1 MKTYF
6 FVSLIVVVGL
16 LTAWVTTSA
25 AQSSFTIQV
34 VEHADT
40 DAVADIGPTDDSV
53 GDVLTFANTVFDKS
67 NSTQVGTDNGY
78 CIRTAVGQAWE
89 CSWTMTLADGQLSVE
104 GPFYD
109 TKDSVLAIIGGT
121 GAYQGARGQM
131 KLHARNAEGT
141 EYDFIYEVS
150 H

>member
-6 FVSLIVVVGL
+6 FASFIVVVGL
-16 LTAWVTTSA
+16 LTAWVSTSA

-40 DAVADIGPTDDSV
+40 DAVTDIGQTDDSV
-53 GDVLTFANTVFDKS
+53 GDVLTFANAVFDKS
-67 NSTQVGTDNGY
+67 NTTQVGTDNGY
-78 CIRTAVGQAWE
+78 CLRTVVGQAWE

-121 GAYQGARGQM
+121 GAYKDARGQM

-141 EYDFIYEVS
+141 EYDFIYEVTQ
-150 H
+150 